1 MIELIVFGFTAY
13 ILGSIPSAVWIGKA
27 WHDIDVREHGS
38 KNSGATNTFR
48 VLGKKAG
55 VTVLLMDVIKG
66 LLAVFLPFILVQFL
80 PNILV
85 GIKDLSLLKVICALT
100 AILGHIFPV
109 FAQFNGG
116 KGVATS
122 LGVIIAIHP
131 PTALFCFLLFLAVF
145 LTSNFVSLGAITA
158 SVAFPLVLIFG
169 FKSQSLWLN
178 IFSVL
183 LGAAVIFA
191 HKKNIKRL
199 LKGEENKMKLFKK

>member
-66 LLAVFLPFILVQFL
+66 LLAVFLPFILVQFS
-80 PNILV
+80 PNILE

-131 PTALFCFLLFLAVF
+131 PTALFCFLLFLIVF

>member
-1 MIELIVFGFTAY
+1 MKEFFVFGIIAY
-13 ILGSIPSAVWIGKA
+13 LLGSIPSAVWIGKA

-55 VTVLLMDVIKG
+55 ITVLLMDVVKG
-66 LLAVFLPFILVQFL
+66 LLAVFLPLILAQFF
-80 PNILV
+80 PAILD
-85 GIKDLSLLKVICALT
+85 GIDDLSALKVICAL
-100 AILGHIFPV
+100 AVILGHIFPV
-109 FAQFNGG
+109 FAQFDGG

-131 PTALFCFLLFLAVF
+131 PTALVCFLLFLVVF
-145 LTSNFVSLGAITA
+145 LISNFVSLGAITA
-158 SVAFPLVLIFG
+158 SVGFPLVLIFV
-169 FKSQSLWLN
+169 FKTHSLWL
-178 IFSVL
+178 IVFSIL
-183 LGAAVIFA
+183 LGVAVIFA

>member
-80 PNILV
+80 PNILE

-131 PTALFCFLLFLAVF
+131 PTALFCFLLFLVVF

-169 FKSQSLWLN
+169 FKSQSLCLN

>member
-1 MIELIVFGFTAY
+1 MKEFFVFGIIAY
-13 ILGSIPSAVWIGKA
+13 LLGSIPSAVWIGKA

-55 VTVLLMDVIKG
+55 ITVLLMDVVKG
-66 LLAVFLPFILVQFL
+66 LLAVFIPFILAQFF
-80 PNILV
+80 PDILD
-85 GIKDLSLLKVICALT
+85 GIADISALKVICALA

-109 FAQFNGG
+109 FAQFDGG

-131 PTALFCFLLFLAVF
+131 PTALVCFLLFLVVF
-145 LTSNFVSLGAITA
+145 LISNFVSLGAITA
-158 SVAFPLVLIFG
+158 SVGFPLVLIFV
-169 FKSQSLWLN
+169 FKTHSLWL
-178 IFSVL
+178 IVFSIL
-183 LGAAVIFA
+183 LGVAVIFA

>member
-131 PTALFCFLLFLAVF
+131 PTALFCFLLFLVVF

>member
-1 MIELIVFGFTAY
+1 MKELIVFGLTAY
-13 ILGSIPSAVWIGKA
+13 LLGSVPSAVLIGKA
-27 WHDIDVREHGS
+27 WYDIDVREHGS

-66 LLAVFLPFILVQFL
+66 LLAVFLPFILVEFL
-80 PNILV
+80 PDILE
-85 GIKDLSLLKVICALT
+85 GIQDLSALKVVCALA

-131 PTALFCFLLFLAVF
+131 PTALVCFLMFLVVF
-145 LTSNFVSLGAITA
+145 LISSYVSLGAISA
-158 SVAFPLVLIFG
+158 SIGFPIVLIFV
-169 FKSQSLWLN
+169 FKTQSLWL
-178 IFSVL
+178 IVFSVL
-183 LGAAVIFA
+183 LGLAVIFA

>member
-80 PNILV
+80 PNILE

-131 PTALFCFLLFLAVF
+131 PTALFCFLLFLVVF

>member
-66 LLAVFLPFILVQFL
+66 LLAVFLPFILVQFS
-80 PNILV
+80 PNILE

-131 PTALFCFLLFLAVF
+131 PTALFCFLLFLVVF

>member
-55 VTVLLMDVIKG
+55 VTVLLMDVVKG

-80 PNILV
+80 PNILE

-131 PTALFCFLLFLAVF
+131 PTALFCFLLFLVVF